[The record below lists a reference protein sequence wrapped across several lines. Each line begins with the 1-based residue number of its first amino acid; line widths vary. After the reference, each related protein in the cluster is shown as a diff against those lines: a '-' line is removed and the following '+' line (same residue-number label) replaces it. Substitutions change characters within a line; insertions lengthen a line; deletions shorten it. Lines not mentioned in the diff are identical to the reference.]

1 MSAMTPRNPA
11 GAPLLKSASF
21 KARFWDRMASG
32 YAGGTI
38 GDWAGYE
45 RSLARTRELLGPDAS
60 VLEIGCGT
68 GATAL
73 TLSLFTGPY
82 LATDI
87 APQMIA
93 LANQRLA
100 LSPRPELRFQ
110 VDDSD
115 ASASEAAGPF
125 DAVLA
130 FNVLHLLDDLD
141 AATARCA
148 RVLRPGGLFI
158 TKTACLGEM
167 NPLIPGLAVPLMRAG
182 SSGAAGAECCARPTW
197 WPPASARAWRC
208 WAWSAMPAGAVT
220 CGLLSWRA
228 SRSRPARTSPGAP
241 RDERRRASSACHAP
255 PSLAGGRGRA
265 AGGWAPRGGGT

>member
-1 MSAMTPRNPA
+1 MSKNPSA
-11 GAPLLKSASF
+11 THTSSASF
-21 KARFWDRMASG
+21 KARFWDRFASG

-45 RSLARTRELLGPDAS
+45 RSLVRTRELLGPGAS

-68 GATAL
+68 GSTAL

-100 LSPRPELRFQ
+100 LSPRPALRFQ
-110 VDDSD
+110 VEDSD
-115 ASASEAAGPF
+115 ATAGDLNGPF

-148 RVLRPGGLFI
+148 RVLKPGGWFI
-158 TKTACLGEM
+158 SKTPCLREM
-167 NPLIPGLAVPLMRAG
+167 NPLIPGLAVPLMRAVRLAPPVLNLREADLV
-182 SSGAAGAECCARPTW
+182 AACKRQGLEVIGVERHASRGRDVRPFVVARK
-197 WPPASARAWRC
+197 
-208 WAWSAMPAGAVT
+208 PAGAAT
-220 CGLLSWRA
+220 
-228 SRSRPARTSPGAP
+228 GA
-241 RDERRRASSACHAP
+241 
-255 PSLAGGRGRA
+255 
-265 AGGWAPRGGGT
+265 

>member
-11 GAPLLKSASF
+11 GAPLLKPASF

-45 RSLARTRELLGPDAS
+45 RSLARTRELLGPGAS

-100 LSPRPELRFQ
+100 RAP
-110 VDDSD
+110 
-115 ASASEAAGPF
+115 GPSCGF
-125 DAVLA
+125 RW
-130 FNVLHLLDDLD
+130 
-141 AATARCA
+141 T
-148 RVLRPGGLFI
+148 
-158 TKTACLGEM
+158 
-167 NPLIPGLAVPLMRAG
+167 IPTP
-182 SSGAAGAECCARPTW
+182 
-197 WPPASARAWRC
+197 
-208 WAWSAMPAGAVT
+208 
-220 CGLLSWRA
+220 
-228 SRSRPARTSPGAP
+228 RPARRPGRSMRCWP
-241 RDERRRASSACHAP
+241 STCCTCWTTWTP
-255 PSLAGGRGRA
+255 PPRA
-265 AGGWAPRGGGT
+265 APAC